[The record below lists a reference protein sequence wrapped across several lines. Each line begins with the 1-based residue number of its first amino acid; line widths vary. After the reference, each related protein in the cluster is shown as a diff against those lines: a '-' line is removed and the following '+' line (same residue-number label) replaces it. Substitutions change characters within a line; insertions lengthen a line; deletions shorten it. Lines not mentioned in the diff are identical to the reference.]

1 MTSVIAW
8 VRMLGNPGAVANA
21 RVLAEKRAA
30 EDWAVAVV
38 ARRLD
43 EREDVEVVSDRP
55 ASAA

>member
-8 VRMLGNPGAVANA
+8 VRMLGNRGAVANA
-21 RVLAEKRAA
+21 RVLAERRAA

-38 ARRLD
+38 GRRLD
-43 EREDVEVVSDRP
+43 EAAAVSDRT